1 MVIMAEKMNYS
12 DTGAAK
18 AVNQQTPRTQKASF
32 TLPEVIL
39 VWILM

>member
-1 MVIMAEKMNYS
+1 MVIIAEKMNYS